1 MFSSIARSRTRSV
14 RLLLSQ
20 TNSLLSDFGDLEA
33 RRSIMFIFEKNT
45 QALVCVVAS
54 MWTDVTV
61 FRWPVINYLEVFLI
75 ALCWFPTCERRNVLV
90 SRVRSSGFILAL
102 LYRLLELNRF
112 KYSS

>member
-14 RLLLSQ
+14 TLLLSQ

-61 FRWPVINYLEVFLI
+61 FRWPVINYLEVFFNRI
-75 ALCWFPTCERRNVLV
+75 VLV
-90 SRVRSSGFILAL
+90 SDLRAAECFGFACAFLWIYPGFAVSFARV
-102 LYRLLELNRF
+102 EQV
-112 KYSS
+112 